1 MTVDTMSYAAKD
13 LILDTIR
20 RERADFF
27 SLVERP
33 ENWHVQT
40 RCTEWEVRDVVGHMI
55 DVTEGYLKAWEIA
68 RQGGSREPKGLLVMA
83 DSLNEAAQSFRS
95 LSQEEAVGR
104 LREGSDT
111 LMGIFEGLS
120 EQDWGGYLVPHPYMG
135 PLPTFFYA
143 AFQVIDYGVH
153 NWDMRY
159 GLGDVLGKMDERT
172 AGVLVPYMFV
182 LFGATVDATSAA
194 DVNAVYGIEVSGEW
208 GGKWRVTMHDG
219 KFEQQPESDGFAG
232 CQALFRFDPSDF
244 VLSAYQR
251 FPGGCAS
258 GDPDVI
264 ERVRGLFFRI

>member
-1 MTVDTMSYAAKD
+1 VTVDTMSYAAKD
-13 LILDTIR
+13 LVLDTIS
-20 RERADFF
+20 RERANFF
-27 SLVERP
+27 GMVEKP
-33 ENWHVQT
+33 ENWNVQT

-55 DVTEGYLKAWEIA
+55 DVTEGYLNAWEIA

-83 DSLNEAAQSFRS
+83 DSLNDAAQSFRS

-104 LREGSDT
+104 LRKGSDT

-153 NWDMRY
+153 NWDIRY

-182 LFGATVDATSAA
+182 LFGATVDAPSAA
-194 DVNAVYGIEVSGEW
+194 GQDFTYGIDVSGEF
-208 GGKWRVTMHDG
+208 GGKWHVTVSDG
-219 KFEQQPESDGFAG
+219 KFEQQADSGDFAG

-244 VLSAYQR
+244 ILSAYQR

-264 ERVRGLFFRI
+264 ERARGLFFRI